1 MYIAA
6 AKAYLKEIKPVL
18 EEAVKTGKDLA
29 VKDFDCKFDAS
40 LDCTIEN
47 GIFKMKV
54 DYTGDSVTSFNL
66 KYKVFEGRLYSDTID
81 ELARDIDDGLS
92 WLNEKYSS
100 NNWRRY

>member
-1 MYIAA
+1 
-6 AKAYLKEIKPVL
+6 
-18 EEAVKTGKDLA
+18 
-29 VKDFDCKFDAS
+29 
-40 LDCTIEN
+40 
-47 GIFKMKV
+47 MKV

-66 KYKVFEGRLYSDTID
+66 KYKVFEGHLYSDTID